1 MAAGNWRANAR
12 SDREISRRL
21 GEEVDFRAGRGFF
34 GATTVLGCQERTRIA
49 TRSATVAGVE
59 AVLFIGI
66 QGSGKTTFY
75 RERLFDTHVRISR
88 DMLKTRNRELLL
100 VRACLAARQA
110 FVVDDTNASKTTR
123 ADYVAA
129 ARAGGFRVVGYYFR
143 TPLRTALARNRRRP
157 PGQVIPVPGV
167 LATFKRFQPPE
178 WAEGFDELQLVE
190 VSGENEV
197 SVRPWTPE
205 EGDPP
210 GLERE

>member
-1 MAAGNWRANAR
+1 M
-12 SDREISRRL
+12 
-21 GEEVDFRAGRGFF
+21 
-34 GATTVLGCQERTRIA
+34 
-49 TRSATVAGVE
+49 E

-100 VRACLAARQA
+100 MRACLAVRQA
-110 FVVDDTNASKTTR
+110 FVVDDTNASKSTR
-123 ADYVAA
+123 AESIEA
-129 ARAGGFRVVGYYFR
+129 ARGAGFRVVGYYFR

-157 PGQVIPVPGV
+157 RGQVIPVPGV

-178 WAEGFDELQLVE
+178 WAEGFDELQVVE

-197 SVRPWTPE
+197 SVRLWSRE
-205 EGDPP
+205 AGDPP